1 VSGNL
6 NPIGRAYYS
15 LSTFLGVPYAL
26 CQDGGFALDAKVGGL
41 AVADIVARA
50 RFTRFRRAAGTPFN
64 LVFEARP

>member
-26 CQDGGFALDAKVGGL
+26 CQDGGFALGAQAGGL

-50 RFTRFRRAAGTPFN
+50 GFTRFRRVAGTPSN
-64 LVFEARP
+64 LVLAARL